1 MSVSE
6 GESVKLRG
14 NIRRQKSCSTDNFE
28 YVVMNLLHRHD
39 FKTTIAI
46 ATQKLD
52 GINQQID
59 RPVCEVHSIQLIADQ
74 QQRTPVPAGQSARS
88 QTRSSTAATTA
99 LMSRKR
105 YSHLRYGVRN
115 TASQTAVDDRAFTGA
130 MVIREIKF

>member
-74 QQRTPVPAGQSARS
+74 QQRTPRPSRTVRPLTNEIFDRRDNRS
-88 QTRSSTAATTA
+88 HVTETV
-99 LMSRKR
+99 LPPE
-105 YSHLRYGVRN
+105 
-115 TASQTAVDDRAFTGA
+115 
-130 MVIREIKF
+130 IRREEHRQPDGGR